1 MPKTISRIGW
11 LDDRKLIWSVGH
23 LQKTTTSTTLLCFS
37 LRQLNLGATAIYCHL
52 REKKVLR
59 GRAQLVRVQEGPPQ
73 DSGGVTQEVHPLT
86 LEFQAHK
93 AQHAQQ
99 AQQAEHAPS
108 FSQIFLCRI
117 GGLYNWIP
125 SRVHIQHPQKHIVG
139 TIEGMFNIRAM
150 GLDFLDSPNGWVAKG
165 GKKSE
170 NRLEPSLH
178 SESHKP
184 KMKSSPQFNWL
195 QRGSA
200 V

>member
-1 MPKTISRIGW
+1 MISRTSPKNNYEYNTSV
-11 LDDRKLIWSVGH
+11 LFSTSAKPWSHCNILPLFWG
-23 LQKTTTSTTLLCFS
+23 KKSSTRTCTACQS
-37 LRQLNLGATAIYCHL
+37 PRGATTRQRRSNPRSPSSHL
-52 REKKVLR
+52 GVP
-59 GRAQLVRVQEGPPQ
+59 GPQGPTCPT
-73 DSGGVTQEVHPLT
+73 GPTGPIC
-86 LEFQAHK
+86 
-93 AQHAQQ
+93 
-99 AQQAEHAPS
+99 AELFTD
-108 FSQIFLCRI
+108 FSRI